1 MKKKKSS
8 LKKVFKLL
16 STAALIF
23 IAAAGWS
30 LVFHE
35 ARDARI
41 EIAFIEFQ
49 RARAARIDLNASHIR
64 EIRELALKALQG
76 TTPAEDARIQKRLSK
91 IWNENEI
98 ADEKLANAQKKLC
111 DLMSEE
117 IPPCR
122 EKQEPTPKGFI

>member
-1 MKKKKSS
+1 MKKSS

-35 ARDARI
+35 THDARI

-49 RARAARIDLNASHIR
+49 RARAARIDLNASHLR
-64 EIRELALKALQG
+64 EIKELALKALQG
-76 TTPAEDARIQKRLSK
+76 TTPSEDALIQRRLSR
-91 IWNENEI
+91 IISAREA
-98 ADEKLANAQKKLC
+98 ADDKLAKAKKKFC
-111 DLMSEE
+111 DLAGERVR
-117 IPPCR
+117 ICQKPQKPVIF
-122 EKQEPTPKGFI
+122 GWLI